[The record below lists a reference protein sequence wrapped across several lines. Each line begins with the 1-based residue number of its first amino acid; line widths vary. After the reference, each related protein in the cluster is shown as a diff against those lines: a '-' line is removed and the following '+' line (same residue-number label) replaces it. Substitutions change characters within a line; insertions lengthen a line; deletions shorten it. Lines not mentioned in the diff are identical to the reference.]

1 VQYDKQKL
9 NPCENIRKDDINNV
23 VVSEYKVSTPSE
35 YTTFSLDDMR
45 EIICKCNKCNL
56 CNTRKNVVFGE
67 GNIHARLM
75 FIGEGPGADEDITG
89 RPFVG
94 RAGQLLDKI
103 ITAMEMKRGD
113 VFIGNIVKC
122 RPPQNRVPMPEE
134 MSVCLPYLLK
144 QIDCIRPEVI
154 VLLGATALHGFIDPK
169 AAITKSRGI
178 WRKLIIDDSYE
189 IWTMPTFHPAALLRD
204 PNKKKAVWEDMKMVM
219 KKLEENA

>member
-1 VQYDKQKL
+1 MQYDKQKL

-23 VVSEYKVSTPSE
+23 VVSEYKVSTPSK

-56 CNTRKNVVFGE
+56 CNTRKNVFFGE

-103 ITAMEMKRGD
+103 ITAMEMKRED